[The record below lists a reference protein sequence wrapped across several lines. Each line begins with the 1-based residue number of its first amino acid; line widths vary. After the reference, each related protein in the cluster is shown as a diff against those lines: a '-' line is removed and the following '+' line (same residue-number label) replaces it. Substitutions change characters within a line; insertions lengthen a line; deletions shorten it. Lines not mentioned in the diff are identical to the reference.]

1 MKPTFII
8 LLFSFIA
15 TCSTFAQ
22 QSSNYVSGRVT
33 DTNGEPLPG
42 ATISIKGKG
51 TGAVTTSDGTYTL
64 QLPGTGV
71 YIITASYVGY
81 QTAEKKFTTDE
92 NKKLSFRLSEDQF
105 DLGTVVVTGT
115 RTPKLL
121 KDAPIITR
129 VITSEDIKKVNANN
143 VADLLKTELPGMLFR
158 SLLLWTSK
166 PLSICKA
173 SAETL
178 YYFL

>member
-64 QLPGTGV
+64 QLPGTH
-71 YIITASYVGY
+71 YR
-81 QTAEKKFTTDE
+81 
-92 NKKLSFRLSEDQF
+92 LLRRLSNCRKEIHNGRKQ
-105 DLGTVVVTGT
+105 
-115 RTPKLL
+115 
-121 KDAPIITR
+121 
-129 VITSEDIKKVNANN
+129 
-143 VADLLKTELPGMLFR
+143 KTKFP
-158 SLLLWTSK
+158 
-166 PLSICKA
+166 SIRK
-173 SAETL
+173 SI
-178 YYFL
+178 

>member
-81 QTAEKKFTTDE
+81 QTAEKEIHNGRKQKTKFP
-92 NKKLSFRLSEDQF
+92 SIR
-105 DLGTVVVTGT
+105 
-115 RTPKLL
+115 
-121 KDAPIITR
+121 
-129 VITSEDIKKVNANN
+129 
-143 VADLLKTELPGMLFR
+143 R
-158 SLLLWTSK
+158 S
-166 PLSICKA
+166 I
-173 SAETL
+173 
-178 YYFL
+178 